1 MIISAMYP
9 KESVDTLINIVTN
22 VAVWDGVNGDDMELL
37 RNFIT
42 SLSNL
47 NREGG
52 VMICKPGDYSRMTDA
67 EDKLLLLQGYGV
79 DNWDGYGDAME
90 EFHAMKEAEDE

>member
-1 MIISAMYP
+1 MMISAMYP

-52 VMICKPGDYSRMTDA
+52 VMICKPGDYSRMDDA
-67 EDKLLLLQGYGV
+67 ELMLECLKGAGV
-79 DNWDGYGDAME
+79 DNWGGYDDALE
-90 EFHAMKEAEDE
+90 DYWNAKEDEDE